1 MALEIEITEVG
12 LGGRRV
18 ALRGRLDTQTAPI
31 LDDRLEPLLESPS
44 VTALLFDLAG
54 LEYIGSAGIRVLA
67 RARKALDARGGG
79 LAVAHLQ
86 PMVRAVFDI
95 VKALPSVDVFSDDA
109 ELDAYLARMLR
120 PRPVLRAD
128 AAPRLAAAWRGR

>member
-1 MALEIEITEVG
+1 MALEIVITEVG
-12 LGGRRV
+12 VGGRRV
-18 ALRGRLDTQTAPI
+18 ALHGRLDTQTAPI
-31 LDDRLEPLLESPS
+31 LDDRLEPLLDSAS
-44 VTALLFDLAG
+44 VTALLFDLSG

-79 LAVAHLQ
+79 LAVARLQ

-95 VKALPSVDVFSDDA
+95 VKALPSADVFSDDD

-120 PRPVLRAD
+120 PRPS
-128 AAPRLAAAWRGR
+128 P

>member
-120 PRPVLRAD
+120 PQPSS
-128 AAPRLAAAWRGR
+128 